1 MADIGY
7 PYDQNWTIM
16 PFLGEFFALMTA
28 ALWSVS
34 SVLFTEAT
42 RRIGSVRV
50 NVTRLILGIFLL
62 ILVIWIWD
70 IERDLTGTQVINLA
84 LSGLVGLAIGDSF
97 LFKAFEQ
104 IGARLSMLILSSA
117 PGIAGVAAYLFLGE
131 GLPLLAVAGM
141 ILTIAGVSLVIS
153 ERGAQAGHPRK
164 IRWTGIVYAFVGA
177 AGQGIGLIFAKLAFN
192 EGDLSGFVAAFVR
205 ISGSLIFLFPAAVLA
220 GKLQRPIATLNEER
234 KAFFLTGVGSVVG
247 PFLGISFS
255 LIALANTKVGVAA
268 TLMATVPI
276 IMLPLI
282 RFVYKEILS
291 WQAIV
296 GAFVAVAGIAML
308 FLR

>member
-1 MADIGY
+1 
-7 PYDQNWTIM
+7 M
-16 PFLGEFFALMTA
+16 PFLGESFALMTA

-34 SVLFTEAT
+34 SVVFTEAT
-42 RRIGSVRV
+42 RKIGSVRV
-50 NVTRLILGIFLL
+50 NVTRLLMGVFCL
-62 ILVIWIWD
+62 IVVIWIWD
-70 IERDLTGTQVINLA
+70 IDTNLTVAQGTNLA

-117 PGIAGVAAYLFLGE
+117 PGIAAVAAFVFLGE
-131 GLPLLAVAGM
+131 NLPFLGVVGM
-141 ILTIAGVSLVIS
+141 ITTIAGVSLVIF
-153 ERGAQAGHPRK
+153 ERSAQAAHPQR
-164 IRWTGIVYAFVGA
+164 IRWTGILFAFIGA

-192 EGDLSGFVAAFVR
+192 EGDINGFVAAFVR
-205 ISGSLIFLFPAAVLA
+205 ITGSLILLLPAAVLA
-220 GKLQRPIATLNEER
+220 GKLRRPIATLKEEK
-234 KAFFLTGVGSVVG
+234 KAFLLTGVGSVVG

-255 LIALANTKVGVAA
+255 LIAVANTKVGVAA

-291 WQAIV
+291 WRAIV
-296 GAFVAVAGIAML
+296 GACVAVAGVAML

>member
-1 MADIGY
+1 
-7 PYDQNWTIM
+7 M
-16 PFLGEFFALMTA
+16 PFLGELFALITA
-28 ALWSVS
+28 TLWSVS

-50 NVTRLILGIFLL
+50 NVTRLLLGILL
-62 ILVIWIWD
+62 LSLAIWVWD
-70 IERDLTGTQVINLA
+70 IDKNLTATQAINLV
-84 LSGLVGLAIGDSF
+84 LSGMVGLAIGDSF

-117 PGIAGVAAYLFLGE
+117 PGIAAVAAFVFLGE
-131 GLPLLAVAGM
+131 DLPVLGVVGM
-141 ILTIAGVSLVIS
+141 ITTIAGVSLVIF
-153 ERGAQAGHPRK
+153 ERGAQAAHPEK
-164 IRWTGIVYAFVGA
+164 IRWTGIAFAFIGA

-192 EGDLSGFVAAFVR
+192 EGNINGFVAAFVR
-205 ISGSLIFLFPAAVLA
+205 ISGSLVLLLPAVVLA
-220 GKLQRPIATLNEER
+220 GKLRRLIATLNEER
-234 KAFFLTGVGSVVG
+234 KAFLLTGVGSVVG

-255 LIALANTKVGVAA
+255 LIAVANTKVGVAA

-282 RFVYKEILS
+282 RFVYKEALPWRAIL
-291 WQAIV
+291 
-296 GAFVAVAGIAML
+296 GAFVAVAGVAML